1 MKQPLGVSCPLRVIR
16 FFCESVAAKCL
27 MLDLQQRS
35 YLVAKKTKKVKKK
48 AKKTK
53 KK

>member
-1 MKQPLGVSCPLRVIR
+1 VLNVGIY
-16 FFCESVAAKCL
+16 
-27 MLDLQQRS
+27 QQRS
-35 YLVAKKTKKVKKK
+35 YNVAKKTKKVKKK